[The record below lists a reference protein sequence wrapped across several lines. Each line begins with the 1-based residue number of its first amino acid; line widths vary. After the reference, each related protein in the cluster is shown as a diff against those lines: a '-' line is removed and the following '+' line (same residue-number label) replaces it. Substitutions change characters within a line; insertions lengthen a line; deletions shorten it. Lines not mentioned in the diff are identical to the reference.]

1 MIFPHTVTLLPAVE
15 TQSPLGGLQYDYPGP
30 GTSYSAFVQTRTE
43 TRAEVLNTAGSRE
56 ATVIYIL
63 GTCPAKELDRILY
76 AGKTYEVM
84 GVIPARSL
92 TDTHHT
98 KIMTLQLDQ
107 TTR

>member
-15 TQSPLGGLQYDYPGP
+15 TQSPLGGLQYDYSGP

-56 ATVIYIL
+56 ATVIYVL
-63 GTCPAKELDRILY
+63 GTCPAKELDRMLY

>member
-63 GTCPAKELDRILY
+63 GTCQAKELDRILY